1 KLQPVEPGQIAVV
14 TVAPGPG
21 LARVFASLGV
31 AGIVAGGQSMNPS
44 TQEILTACE
53 NLPTDRVII
62 LPNNKNIILASQAA
76 AELTVKHVRIV
87 PSRSIPQGIAAM
99 IAHNPAGDLEAV
111 ANSMKSALEEVET
124 GEITSSTRTV
134 EIDGVPVREGQI
146 IGLHNGKLVTA
157 NDDLGATLDSLLEA
171 MGAADRE
178 LITLYYGEGV
188 TAAEA
193 NALAD
198 HVRAGYPAQEVEL
211 HAGGQPHYHYII
223 SAE

>member
-1 KLQPVEPGQIAVV
+1 
-14 TVAPGPG
+14 
-21 LARVFASLGV
+21 
-31 AGIVAGGQSMNPS
+31 
-44 TQEILTACE
+44 
-53 NLPTDRVII
+53 
-62 LPNNKNIILASQAA
+62 
-76 AELTVKHVRIV
+76 LTVKRVRIV

-99 IAHNPAGDLEAV
+99 IAHNPQGDLEAV
-111 ANSMKSALEEVET
+111 AKSMQSALEEVET
-124 GEITSSTRTV
+124 GEITSATRTV

-157 NDDLGATLDSLLEA
+157 GDDLSATFDSLLAA
-171 MGAADRE
+171 MGAAERE

-198 HVRAGYPAQEVEL
+198 HMRAEYPAQEIEL